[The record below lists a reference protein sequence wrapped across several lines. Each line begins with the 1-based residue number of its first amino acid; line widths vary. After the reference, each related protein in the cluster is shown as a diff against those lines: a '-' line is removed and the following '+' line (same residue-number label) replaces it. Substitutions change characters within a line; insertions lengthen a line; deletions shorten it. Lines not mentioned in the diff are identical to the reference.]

1 MLQVIFGLVV
11 IALAAAAVT
20 YFVLASQK
28 KKQPPPGRRTVA
40 NLKVGDIVRYRML
53 PENNFTVTG
62 FIDYRENGYTWRE
75 VRLVDG
81 DSVRWL
87 GIEEEDFEVELTMWR
102 EVELPFGIAGQ
113 IPREI
118 QHAGK
123 TYQQQESGIARAL
136 LTGQTGNRQEL
147 ECRYWDYKAVGA
159 SGLLSIEQWGSDF
172 EVSLGERVRPDEL
185 DIFAP

>member
-1 MLQVIFGLVV
+1 MQVVFSIVV
-11 IALAAAAVT
+11 IALAIAAIA

-28 KKQPPPGRRTVA
+28 KQAAAPARRTVA
-40 NLKVGDIVRYRML
+40 DLKVGDIVRYRML

-62 FIDYRENGYTWRE
+62 FIDYRENGYSWRE

-81 DSVRWL
+81 DTLRWL

-102 EVELPFGIAGQ
+102 EIDLPIGISGQ
-113 IPREI
+113 IPQEI

-123 TYQQQESGIARAL
+123 NYRQDESGTARATL
-136 LTGQTGNRQEL
+136 AGQTGTRQER

-159 SGLLSIEQWGSDF
+159 GGLLSIEQWGSDF

-185 DIFAP
+185 DIFTP